1 MVRFGLWSRASRR
14 ELPGVRLYARGK
26 ADAAPIRASIMR
38 EAVWAAILALMG
50 IAALAAVLLLILLL
64 NPAIGNARL

>member
-1 MVRFGLWSRASRR
+1 
-14 ELPGVRLYARGK
+14 
-26 ADAAPIRASIMR
+26 MR